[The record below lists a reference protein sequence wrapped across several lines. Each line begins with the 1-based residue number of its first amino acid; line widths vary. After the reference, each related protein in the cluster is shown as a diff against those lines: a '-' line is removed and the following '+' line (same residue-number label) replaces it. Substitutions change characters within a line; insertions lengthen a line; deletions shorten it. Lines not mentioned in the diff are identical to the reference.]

1 MVVDQWK
8 INVLLYLINEQDNG
22 NLKMFLYAKCLNEA
36 KYEFLI
42 KRREDAGIKDLN
54 DPNLLSV

>member
-1 MVVDQWK
+1 
-8 INVLLYLINEQDNG
+8 
-22 NLKMFLYAKCLNEA
+22 MFLYAKCLNEA